1 MACHPLRRIAFVAV
15 STVLAIGAHA
25 GQIQIAWDAVPGATG
40 YRVYYGTQSG
50 IYTAS
55 VNSSSTSATVS
66 GLQDCQ
72 TYYLAVKAY
81 NAAGESPTFS
91 NELSGWSRPE
101 ITSATPGVAMQGSQ
115 VTVTVNG
122 TNFQSGAFVEIDN
135 PRVTLTGVRTVS
147 CTQMQFVATLDPP
160 APNVRAAQV
169 GRWTVSVAN
178 PDDVFGQRS
187 QAFEVTVNPARFNI
201 NTTDSATQ
209 NRLDGKDTI
218 WIARL
223 FGSQDGGAAYDPDSD
238 FDGDG
243 WVDGND
249 LAYLA
254 SNLGRCWSG
263 TTWTA
268 ASCPAN
274 LR

>member
-1 MACHPLRRIAFVAV
+1 MAFNPLRRLALAAAAAALAV
-15 STVLAIGAHA
+15 SAQA
-25 GQIQIAWDAVPGATG
+25 GQIQLAWDPVAGATG
-40 YRVYYGTQSG
+40 YRVYYGTQPGTYTGNMTTSG
-50 IYTAS
+50 
-55 VNSSSTSATVS
+55 TSATVT
-66 GLQDCQ
+66 GLQNCT

-81 NAAGESPTFS
+81 NAAGESPSFS
-91 NELSGWSRPE
+91 NELSGWARPE
-101 ITSATPGVAMQGSQ
+101 ISAAAPGVAMQGSQ
-115 VTVTVNG
+115 VTVTVSG
-122 TNFQSGAFVEIDN
+122 ANFQSGAIVEMDA
-135 PRVTLTGVRTVS
+135 PRVTVSGVRTVS

-160 APNVRAAQV
+160 APNIRAAQV
-169 GRWTVSVAN
+169 GRWTVSVSN

-187 QAFEVTVNPARFNI
+187 QAFEVSIDPSRFNI
-201 NTTDSATQ
+201 NTTDTATQ
-209 NRLDGKDTI
+209 NRIDGKDTV

-223 FGSQDGGAAYDPDSD
+223 FGSQDGGASYDPDSD

-249 LAYLA
+249 LAYIA

-263 TTWTA
+263 TNWTA

>member
-1 MACHPLRRIAFVAV
+1 MVCHPLRRLALAAAAAILGCVAQ
-15 STVLAIGAHA
+15 A
-25 GQIQIAWDAVPGATG
+25 GQIEIAWDSVPGATG

-50 IYTAS
+50 NYTANVTS
-55 VNSSSTSATVS
+55 GSTTATVT
-66 GLQDCQ
+66 GLQDCT

-81 NAAGESPTFS
+81 NAAGESASFS
-91 NELSGWSRPE
+91 NELSGWSRPQV
-101 ITSATPGVAMQGSQ
+101 TSATPAIAMQGSQ
-115 VTVTVNG
+115 VTVTLSG
-122 TNFQSGAFVEIDN
+122 SNFQSGALIEIDN
-135 PRVTLTGVRTVS
+135 PRVMLTGVATLS
-147 CTQMQFVATLDPP
+147 CTQMQFVATVDPP
-160 APNVRAAQV
+160 ATNVRAAQV
-169 GRWTVSVAN
+169 GRWTVAVSN

-187 QAFEVTVNPARFNI
+187 QAFEVTVNPVRFNI
-201 NTTDSATQ
+201 NTTDAATAS
-209 NRLDGKDTI
+209 RLDGKDTI

-223 FGSQDGGAAYDPDSD
+223 FGSQDGGATYDPDSD

-263 TTWTA
+263 TNWSA

>member
-1 MACHPLRRIAFVAV
+1 MACHPLRRIALAAAAAAVAV
-15 STVLAIGAHA
+15 SAHA
-25 GQIQIAWDAVPGATG
+25 GQIQLAWDAVPGATG
-40 YRVYYGTQSG
+40 YRIYYGTQSG
-50 IYTAS
+50 TYTS
-55 VNSSSTSATVS
+55 NLTSSATTTTIS
-66 GLQDCQ
+66 GLQDCT

-91 NELSGWSRPE
+91 NELSGWPRPE
-101 ITSATPGVAMQGSQ
+101 ITSATPGVAIQGSQ

-122 TNFQSGAFVEIDN
+122 TNFQSGALVEIDN
-135 PRVTLTGVRTVS
+135 PRLTLTGVRTVS

-187 QAFEVTVNPARFNI
+187 QAFEVAINPARFNI
-201 NTTDSATQ
+201 NTSDAATQ

-223 FGSQDGGAAYDPDSD
+223 FGSQDGGATYDPDSD

-263 TTWTA
+263 SNWTA

>member
-1 MACHPLRRIAFVAV
+1 MACLSLSRL
-15 STVLAIGAHA
+15 VLVGAAAILAASAQA
-25 GQIQIAWDAVPGATG
+25 GQIQIAWDAVAGATG

-50 IYTAS
+50 TYTANVTTS
-55 VNSSSTSATVS
+55 GTSATVT
-66 GLQDCQ
+66 GLQDC
-72 TYYLAVKAY
+72 TNYYLAVKAF
-81 NAAGESPTFS
+81 NAAGESATFS
-91 NELSGWSRPE
+91 NELSGWARPE
-101 ITSATPGVAMQGSQ
+101 ITSATPGAAMQGSQ

-122 TNFQSGAFVEIDN
+122 TNFQAGALVEIDN
-135 PRVTLTGVRTVS
+135 PRLTLTGVRTVT

-169 GRWTVSVAN
+169 GRWTVSVSN

-187 QAFEVTVNPARFNI
+187 QAFEVTINPARFNI
-201 NTTDSATQ
+201 NTTDAATQ

-223 FGSQDGGAAYDPDSD
+223 FGSQDGGASYDPDSD

-249 LAYLA
+249 LAFLA

-263 TTWTA
+263 TNWTA

>member
-1 MACHPLRRIAFVAV
+1 MAFPPLRRLAFAALAAMLGI
-15 STVLAIGAHA
+15 TVQA
-25 GQIQIAWDAVPGATG
+25 GQIQLAWDPVSGATG

-50 IYTAS
+50 TYTAS
-55 VNSSSTSATVS
+55 VTSSAATTTVT
-66 GLQDCQ
+66 GLQNCT
-72 TYYLAVKAY
+72 TYYLAVKAF
-81 NAAGESPTFS
+81 NAAGESAEFS

-101 ITSATPGVAMQGSQ
+101 ITAATPGLAMQGSQ
-115 VTVTVNG
+115 VTVTVTG
-122 TNFQSGAFVEIDN
+122 TNFQPGALVEMN
-135 PRVTLTGVRTVS
+135 APRVTLSGVGTVS

-169 GRWTVSVAN
+169 GRWTVSVSN

-187 QAFEVTVNPARFNI
+187 QAFEVTIDPSRFNI
-201 NTTDSATQ
+201 NTTDTATQ
-209 NRLDGKDTI
+209 NRIDGKDTI

-223 FGSQDGGAAYDPDSD
+223 FGSQDGGATYDPDSD

-263 TTWTA
+263 TMWSA
-268 ASCPAN
+268 VSCPAN